1 MVRCRSASTFGG
13 HSEYSALDIGIFEIL
28 NYDVFT
34 AMAGGVRFY
43 TYLLRAGAEAQA
55 K

>member
-1 MVRCRSASTFGG
+1 
-13 HSEYSALDIGIFEIL
+13 
-28 NYDVFT
+28 VFT
-34 AMAGGVRFY
+34 AIAGGVRFY